1 MAPIKFE
8 EHIKEKLNEREI
20 KPSVRTWSEISA
32 GLEVSQKT
40 KKKGVFWYGIAAS
53 FIGLIMISVV
63 YFSSENGGVNSEV
76 EIVDAPENSNKKEEE
91 KQSSNIEGVNQEAYV
106 VTEQKQIHS
115 NTEINKSDALL
126 LEKKSIEQKKEIEI
140 SVASVENKEE
150 NKIFKNTEEIINSK
164 IGEVVAQVIALEEN
178 NRPVT
183 GEEVDAL
190 LLKAQKEI
198 LRDKLF
204 RKDASVDAMAL
215 LSEVEMELDESFRNQ
230 IFEALKTGY
239 SQVKNAVADRNN

>member
-20 KPSVRTWSEISA
+20 KPSVRAWNEISA

-40 KKKGVFWYGIAAS
+40 KKKSVFWYGIAAS
-53 FIGLIMISVV
+53 FVGLIMISVV
-63 YFSSENGGVNSEV
+63 YFNSENGAVNSGVEV
-76 EIVDAPENSNKKEEE
+76 VDTPENSNKKEEE
-91 KQSSNIEGVNQEAYV
+91 KQSSNIEVINQEAYV
-106 VTEQKQIHS
+106 VTEQKQMHS
-115 NTEINKSDALL
+115 KIEINKNDALL
-126 LEKKSIEQKKEIEI
+126 LEKKSIEHKKEIEI

-164 IGEVVAQVIALEEN
+164 IGEVVAQVIALEDN
-178 NRPVT
+178 NIAVT
-183 GEEVDAL
+183 DGEVDAL

-198 LRDKLF
+198 LRNKLF

-215 LSEVEMELDESFRNQ
+215 LS
-230 IFEALKTGY
+230 K
-239 SQVKNAVADRNN
+239 